1 MCSLASTAHPST
13 TAPDHVLPSSK
24 QSLMAHP
31 DVSTTSSLAS
41 ATTLGVDGAS
51 SSLALPVWT
60 VQFYM
65 RATDSKT
72 ITARGYNR
80 DLWLLYIGRQ
90 LTPETT
96 RSELRIS
103 SDSTLHLA
111 ARLRSTQHPDS
122 WQLISHIAATTAESK
137 ATMTTIAAYSL
148 DELVKKFTI

>member
-1 MCSLASTAHPST
+1 
-13 TAPDHVLPSSK
+13 
-24 QSLMAHP
+24 MAHP

-41 ATTLGVDGAS
+41 ATTLRVDGAS